1 MQTKSALSEV
11 LPKTYCWLCFP
22 ILPEVQFTN
31 RTLNLV
37 RQLCLTN
44 WSRPTGTR
52 VRSLSGNGYS
62 RQKRYLEIRRLVSVS
77 WTFCGACAHRARWQR
92 QWPTSPPWLRFNDPI
107 LLEASESLKSW
118 KCKSIKI
125 NKPVYSAGSER
136 FISVGEF
143 KLSDT
148 VKTFSVARY
157 RN

>member
-1 MQTKSALSEV
+1 MSDRE
-11 LPKTYCWLCFP
+11 
-22 ILPEVQFTN
+22 
-31 RTLNLV
+31 
-37 RQLCLTN
+37 
-44 WSRPTGTR
+44 TR

-77 WTFCGACAHRARWQR
+77 WTFCGACAHRARWRWQR
-92 QWPTSPPWLRFNDPI
+92 QRPTSPPWLRFNDPI

-157 RN
+157 RNSDASCYIVALKNRRAWMFILKASYVYF